1 MMDKIVVLSHE
12 AKISAD
18 NLQTKIENLTGTKFD
33 IKIDGDNKTIKYGY
47 ETDLSSGSSSGGGSN
62 SGDNSNSGGG
72 SNSGDGSNSGS
83 TSQSETAM
91 CLCVGNGDGWTFS
104 KTTKTDNNT
113 NNNTNNNTSNTDDT
127 TDDTT
132 DSTTDSTTDDTT
144 DSTTNDTTDST
155 TNTTT
160 GDITSV
166 ELKVVSVEYDKR
178 LFSPGN
184 VDITLSSTCGDTA
197 ELADVL
203 KDQLCSGSKRC
214 SIHFLG
220 FTGVDESNKADELI
234 NVCNNYYVHDFSI
247 SKNSTGINVTLHC
260 YSPDKL
266 LTLDKYS
273 KVYCGESINTIM
285 GNNISDKICKKS
297 CSDADLINVGEVSF
311 PYLVQYN
318 ESFYDFLR
326 RIAVR
331 CGEFLYHEN
340 GKLTLG
346 IEASKRTRPTPI
358 SKADSE
364 LFDIE
369 YPKVNLSNEGV
380 TSVSLFATSSF
391 GKDVDALS
399 ASNENSYNMEYTN
412 DDFVASLGK
421 EDNEDVY
428 KDMWCNGGFLYGALG
443 TVLAQ
448 VDTPEQVIPTFLQ
461 DGISSIADIGI
472 NQCYLKDDYEK
483 VCGKYNVM
491 MGLNENSNKLTN
503 KFYHN
508 IESKEK
514 IVQDGTLKLDYS
526 SNIPKLFL
534 CDLLDLNGDKTKCYY
549 HVSHIH
555 GYIGP
560 ERNNGSSSGDTVKNT
575 WDYYACD
582 KEVLNEDSSKT
593 VENIRENYVEVIP
606 TYTTSKATDSEY
618 KGETVPPH
626 YDIPRI
632 RKADPMEAIVKQV
645 DDPRLL
651 GRVRVLYRWQKES
664 VVEKEVVIKKN
675 DEEKND
681 EGKKDEGKK
690 EKVEVKNY
698 TPWITVSVPYSGGS
712 EGGISMM
719 PEKGDLVRVNFVG
732 GNVDNPYVEGYV
744 FHESSR
750 PPVGAGTE
758 KNKLTPGFPRKVI
771 SSSKGHA
778 ITFTDIEEKSS
789 LLNLVCP
796 PLNAIAN
803 MVYGAG
809 KQFAG
814 WDAWPTDKYV
824 APFTGGINLS
834 DPHGIYELDL
844 SSKNRSISVRSPFGN
859 VNISAFTG
867 ITIEAPNGDVCIRG
881 KNVKIEAG
889 NNVVIT
895 SGTNIREDK
904 LSMKNYSIYTA
915 NEFGKMF
922 IGAAGN
928 TIKAAAPWLGEVSKI
943 FDLSLL
949 RNSWEIILRP
959 VDGTLKL
966 ESKRNTIITAGKGR
980 VNVPKDTLSNAWTHS
995 REGLKHYYTIQYD
1008 IVGTIRKLKDKHNEL
1023 FDKFY
1028 NEMQSIKTK
1037 IEGVKAKLNQQNDK
1051 FTDDFKNNLAFAND
1065 DVFFKNLYKLV
1076 VDDEPLK
1083 EWADVATNINDT
1095 TEEKTYKKT
1104 QEDFKNIIDDFKK
1117 IFNWDAYKSEIEN
1130 CLKQASQEITIKD
1143 FKSKLW
1149 AKDELFNVKLNNS
1162 DIDNTIQFMKE
1173 QAIQDGIKKKA
1184 FRKVMYQFVSEGLAN
1199 YFESKDDKGIDKTYD
1214 ETNPSS
1220 WGPWIDNLKLKL
1232 KTKAYTCSS
1241 FGVVDELTF
1250 GLTNFASYG
1259 FSADAIKNGSF
1270 GKLLNLEGV
1279 SGPRSIWGTGRKG
1292 QILVSNSDGNTVL
1305 LNDKSNAW
1313 AALENPVILDKTA
1326 MTTIKDILT
1335 N

>member
-1 MMDKIVVLSHE
+1 M
-12 AKISAD
+12 
-18 NLQTKIENLTGTKFD
+18 
-33 IKIDGDNKTIKYGY
+33 
-47 ETDLSSGSSSGGGSN
+47 
-62 SGDNSNSGGG
+62 
-72 SNSGDGSNSGS
+72 
-83 TSQSETAM
+83 
-91 CLCVGNGDGWTFS
+91 
-104 KTTKTDNNT
+104 
-113 NNNTNNNTSNTDDT
+113 
-127 TDDTT
+127 
-132 DSTTDSTTDDTT
+132 
-144 DSTTNDTTDST
+144 
-155 TNTTT
+155 
-160 GDITSV
+160 
-166 ELKVVSVEYDKR
+166 
-178 LFSPGN
+178 
-184 VDITLSSTCGDTA
+184 
-197 ELADVL
+197 
-203 KDQLCSGSKRC
+203 
-214 SIHFLG
+214 
-220 FTGVDESNKADELI
+220 
-234 NVCNNYYVHDFSI
+234 
-247 SKNSTGINVTLHC
+247 
-260 YSPDKL
+260 
-266 LTLDKYS
+266 
-273 KVYCGESINTIM
+273 
-285 GNNISDKICKKS
+285 
-297 CSDADLINVGEVSF
+297 
-311 PYLVQYN
+311 
-318 ESFYDFLR
+318 
-326 RIAVR
+326 
-331 CGEFLYHEN
+331 
-340 GKLTLG
+340 
-346 IEASKRTRPTPI
+346 
-358 SKADSE
+358 
-364 LFDIE
+364 
-369 YPKVNLSNEGV
+369 
-380 TSVSLFATSSF
+380 
-391 GKDVDALS
+391 
-399 ASNENSYNMEYTN
+399 
-412 DDFVASLGK
+412 
-421 EDNEDVY
+421 
-428 KDMWCNGGFLYGALG
+428 
-443 TVLAQ
+443 
-448 VDTPEQVIPTFLQ
+448 
-461 DGISSIADIGI
+461 
-472 NQCYLKDDYEK
+472 
-483 VCGKYNVM
+483 
-491 MGLNENSNKLTN
+491 
-503 KFYHN
+503 
-508 IESKEK
+508 
-514 IVQDGTLKLDYS
+514 
-526 SNIPKLFL
+526 
-534 CDLLDLNGDKTKCYY
+534 
-549 HVSHIH
+549 
-555 GYIGP
+555 
-560 ERNNGSSSGDTVKNT
+560 
-575 WDYYACD
+575 
-582 KEVLNEDSSKT
+582 
-593 VENIRENYVEVIP
+593 
-606 TYTTSKATDSEY
+606 
-618 KGETVPPH
+618 
-626 YDIPRI
+626 
-632 RKADPMEAIVKQV
+632 
-645 DDPRLL
+645 
-651 GRVRVLYRWQKES
+651 
-664 VVEKEVVIKKN
+664 
-675 DEEKND
+675 
-681 EGKKDEGKK
+681 
-690 EKVEVKNY
+690 
-698 TPWITVSVPYSGGS
+698 
-712 EGGISMM
+712 
-719 PEKGDLVRVNFVG
+719 
-732 GNVDNPYVEGYV
+732 
-744 FHESSR
+744 
-750 PPVGAGTE
+750 
-758 KNKLTPGFPRKVI
+758 
-771 SSSKGHA
+771 
-778 ITFTDIEEKSS
+778 
-789 LLNLVCP
+789 
-796 PLNAIAN
+796 
-803 MVYGAG
+803 
-809 KQFAG
+809 
-814 WDAWPTDKYV
+814 
-824 APFTGGINLS
+824 
-834 DPHGIYELDL
+834 
-844 SSKNRSISVRSPFGN
+844 
-859 VNISAFTG
+859 
-867 ITIEAPNGDVCIRG
+867 CIRG

-1104 QEDFKNIIDDFKK
+1104 QEDFENIIDDFKK

-1326 MTTIKDILT
+1326 IDKIKGILT
-1335 N
+1335 V